1 MKLGAESRGNMHHF
15 FNDKWNI
22 FDFLM
27 TAALIILTPLNL
39 SEVAVLRVIR
49 CDDRPL
55 YVVFY
60 LAEGVWRRT
69 AARIGVWT
77 RHSRRAAHP
86 FPLSQ
91 GGKAGSRG
99 ADSGLAD
106 DHGAGG
112 EGGSARMQFAEN
124 GRARA
129 VCKDTVANQVSWSLV

>member
-1 MKLGAESRGNMHHF
+1 MHHF

-77 RHSRRAAHP
+77 RHSRRAARP
-86 FPLSQ
+86 FLLSQ

-99 ADSGLAD
+99 ADSGLASWS
-106 DHGAGG
+106 GRGG
-112 EGGSARMQFAEN
+112 GQCAH
-124 GRARA
+124 A
-129 VCKDTVANQVSWSLV
+129 VCRKRSRASGLQDTVANQVSWSLV